1 MLLCCYVIHRTNWL
15 HPRKVAGAEAAAKSK
30 RPSINSIEDQPPVQT
45 SEQQQQQSEKITT
58 EELVV
63 GEEGADSKYQRPS
76 DVSTAT
82 TTVLSYSPMTDPVS
96 PTSPDSNSSDTTQP
110 LRDQNPSGDMGDP
123 LLLSETSHQQY
134 PPSGDTDAIW
144 LRIRAVCYSMITAG
158 VGAWTNQLAK
168 AGVQLIDTTVHSD
181 NQLFYWQAWAII
193 LSVVPCAG
201 LQLKAMSAMMDAFEA
216 VLIIPIYQC
225 IFIFNLILQGA
236 FYFEELD
243 GLNEENLGWF
253 VASLIF
259 ILVGIFYL
267 SRSKP
272 R

>member
-1 MLLCCYVIHRTNWL
+1 MIGTAFLFLGAALAVFAVPRESDDAVTMQDIEEKFQRPLFGYFTLVKVVIMLLCCYVIHRTNWL

-58 EELVV
+58 EEVVV

-181 NQLFYWQAWAII
+181 NQLF
-193 LSVVPCAG
+193 LLAG
-201 LQLKAMSAMMDAFEA
+201 LGNHSFSCSLCWSSVESY
-216 VLIIPIYQC
+216 VCY
-225 IFIFNLILQGA
+225 
-236 FYFEELD
+236 D
-243 GLNEENLGWF
+243 GCF
-253 VASLIF
+253 
-259 ILVGIFYL
+259 
-267 SRSKP
+267 
-272 R
+272 